1 MINQELKTL
10 NEDYPAGP
18 LTSDARPL
26 RLPVMKRIF
35 LTLARFTLAAW
46 IGAAALFVVTS
57 IAEQRSTAFGS
68 DVKNV
73 LAALRFPSYYAFGF
87 VLVGLGLVSGM
98 IGIDRSHDGRR
109 WWALVGSLVLVLLL
123 MSIDYFTIYSPL
135 YAIVTDPSGVRDARF
150 LQLHRWS
157 EQINTVDF
165 TLCVIAAIT
174 VCWPEKRLPNP

>member
-1 MINQELKTL
+1 MQRLC
-10 NEDYPAGP
+10 
-18 LTSDARPL
+18 LTIARL
-26 RLPVMKRIF
+26 SLS
-35 LTLARFTLAAW
+35 AW

-73 LAALRFPSYYAFGF
+73 LAALRFPAYYGFGF
-87 VLVGLGLVSGM
+87 VLVGLGLVGGM
-98 IGIDRSHDGRR
+98 IGIDRRQHFRR
-109 WWALVGSLVLVLLL
+109 WCVLIGCLYLALLL

-157 EQINTVDF
+157 EQVNTVDV
-165 TLCVIAAIT
+165 TLCATAAIAA
-174 VCWPEKRLPNP
+174 CWPEKRP